1 MHTNSAN
8 GGVLLLPKDLFPCRS
23 FEVFEALNSKVS
35 RLVVILLMAKIRRS
49 PVEGKVNYLPLFK
62 QGLKDTISNPVVG
75 VMGFLKHQQYHGN
88 LGHLNGRRLLK
99 NILTSP

>member
-1 MHTNSAN
+1 MHKNSAN

-88 LGHLNGRRLLK
+88 LGL
-99 NILTSP
+99 ILMEEDF

>member
-1 MHTNSAN
+1 MIFSNAQKFSKRWS
-8 GGVLLLPKDLFPCRS
+8 VLLPKDLFPCRS

-49 PVEGKVNYLPLFK
+49 PAEGKVNYLPSFK

-88 LGHLNGRRLLK
+88 LGL
-99 NILTSP
+99 ILMEEDF